1 MSDVTIYHN
10 PECGTSRKVLA
21 ALQEAGVDLRIV
33 DYRKTGWTR
42 PQLEDLFE
50 HMGVT
55 PREAMRTKGSLAG
68 ELGLLEGASDD
79 AILNAMIGHPALVE
93 RPIVQTPKGTRL
105 CRPPETVQELL

>member
-21 ALQEAGVDLRIV
+21 ALQEAGCQPRII

-42 PQLEDLFE
+42 SQLEALFAR
-50 HMGVT
+50 MDTT
-55 PREAMRTKGSLAG
+55 PRAMLRTKGSLAAD
-68 ELGLLEGASDD
+68 LGLPEGASND
-79 AILNAMIGHPALVE
+79 AILDAMVAHPALVE
-93 RPIVQTPKGTRL
+93 RPIVETPKGVRL